1 MVHCD
6 RSLAPRTLCGRRRA
20 GSPVNGTYL
29 PGSAGEGILVQSDG
43 REYAIPPD
51 GLLIG
56 RRADAGVPL
65 DDAEVSRRHAEIRV
79 REGTYFVADLGSSNG
94 TLLNGQPVEGEAP
107 LADGDV
113 VQVGSATLTF
123 RRRQPPRSPAYDA
136 ASMRPVAPPAPVVSP
151 IADALDGRPPAPSP
165 GAPSGPRLTI
175 ECVDLPPGASGPAA
189 QVRLT
194 GVLDVETVDAFKE
207 QTEPLLQRGVVHFSL
222 EMSGLEYL
230 DSSGLA
236 ALVALRRQA
245 KGGTISLQAP
255 QPPVRGIIELTRL
268 DRLFTMQ

>member
-1 MVHCD
+1 
-6 RSLAPRTLCGRRRA
+6 
-20 GSPVNGTYL
+20 VNGAYG
-29 PGSAGEGILVQSDG
+29 PGSSGEGILVQADG

-65 DDAEVSRRHAEIRV
+65 DDAEVSRRHAEVRF

-94 TLLNGQPVEGEAP
+94 TLLNGQPIQGEAV
-107 LADGDV
+107 LTEGDV

-123 RRRQPPRSPAYDA
+123 RRRQSPSSPALDA
-136 ASMRPVAPPAPVVSP
+136 ASTPPGVPPEPVVP
-151 IADALDGRPPAPSP
+151 LIEDALDGRPRVPSARAPTY
-165 GAPSGPRLTI
+165 PRLTI
-175 ECVDLPPGASGPAA
+175 ACADLPPGANGPAV

-194 GVLDVETVDAFKE
+194 GVLDVETVDEFKA
-207 QTEPLLQRGVVHFSL
+207 QTEPLLQRGVVHFSI

-245 KGGTISLQAP
+245 KGGTISLQDP
-255 QPPVRGIIELTRL
+255 QPAVRGIIELTRL